1 VRRTTQDIVPL
12 VRSDNLRDY
21 HEQVPSDELRDN
33 HDYAS
38 EPYHCEICNM
48 AYPDERGLNNH
59 VSYSLPHLR
68 RLREAATQ
76 KTKLEQIGSDETL
89 EEV

>member
-1 VRRTTQDIVPL
+1 MRRTGQDIAPL
-12 VRSDNLRDY
+12 VRSDNLLEY

-38 EPYHCEICNM
+38 KPCHCDICNM

-59 VSYSLPHLR
+59 LIVNY
-68 RLREAATQ
+68 
-76 KTKLEQIGSDETL
+76 
-89 EEV
+89 